1 MSEEITMDVE
11 VVSDVTKTDTEVVIV
26 TTIRGAKGESLEGT
40 PMDLLLTVA
49 GMHLLNDESVNVE
62 GVEPLGERTV
72 E

>member
-1 MSEEITMDVE
+1 
-11 VVSDVTKTDTEVVIV
+11 
-26 TTIRGAKGESLEGT
+26 LEGT